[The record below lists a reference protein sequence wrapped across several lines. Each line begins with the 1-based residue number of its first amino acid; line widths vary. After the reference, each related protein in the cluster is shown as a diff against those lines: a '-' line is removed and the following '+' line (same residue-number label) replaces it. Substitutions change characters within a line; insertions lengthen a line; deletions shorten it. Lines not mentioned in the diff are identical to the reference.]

1 MMTSVQ
7 LHEPARGLPRCEL
20 VYGRPREIVS
30 GRDGPIALFPS
41 GEIVAY
47 LLRCQWRRH
56 LYVLRTLDVDD
67 RFAASVCGVRPRVR
81 LLLHLRS
88 RAQIRR
94 ARGLFAYLAKH
105 GPDPSE
111 LADAFYLRVSG
122 PLGRRLVRQ
131 RLLLSLVSPQP
142 SPIEP

>member
-1 MMTSVQ
+1 MKTAVQ
-7 LHEPARGLPRCEL
+7 LHAAAKGSPRCEL
-20 VYGRPREIVS
+20 VYGRPLEVVA
-30 GRDGPIALFPS
+30 GPAGPIALFDS
-41 GEIVAY
+41 GEVVAH
-47 LLRCQWRRH
+47 LLRSRWRRH
-56 LYVLRTLDVDD
+56 LYVFRTLEVDD

-88 RAQIRR
+88 RGHIRR
-94 ARGLFAYLAKH
+94 ARGLFAYLARH

-122 PLGRRLVRQ
+122 PLGRRLVTQ

-142 SPIEP
+142 TPIEP